1 MLEDLGSRHDLPR
14 MVHKELKEP
23 ELAWAEF
30 DLTPVTLHRVAG
42 GIDHDARYL
51 QHGGPLA
58 GAPADQRTQPR
69 EEFAEREGLHQ
80 VIVGTGVE
88 TANAVLYTAAR
99 RKHQDRCPAS
109 ALAKLGADVN

>member
-1 MLEDLGSRHDLPR
+1 LAHAAYRADERPAEWRLKLLAQVADVDVHDVGRAVVAVVPHMLEDLGSRHDLPR

-58 GAPADQRTQPR
+58 GAPAGSAHATARGVRRTR
-69 EEFAEREGLHQ
+69 
-80 VIVGTGVE
+80 
-88 TANAVLYTAAR
+88 
-99 RKHQDRCPAS
+99 
-109 ALAKLGADVN
+109 